1 VAWWNE
7 LPIYF
12 KVLAIVCVLVGFAG
26 DVSIGKPAESHAGA
40 PRSHKYVF
48 GILLA
53 LLGIALIGL
62 GVGWLS

>member
-12 KVLAIVCVLVGFAG
+12 KVLAIVCALAGFVGN
-26 DVSIGKPAESHAGA
+26 VSIGKPAESHAGV

-48 GILLA
+48 GALLA
-53 LLGIALIGL
+53 LLGIALLGL
-62 GVGWLS
+62 GMGWWS